1 MNRRDALLAS
11 FAAAVG
17 GAPLGAPAQDL
28 RKVYHIA
35 TLGFGVSGADS
46 GATGPRPTDKSIRA
60 FLGGMRELGYRYG
73 EHFVTE
79 SRVDAG
85 RPERLPALAA
95 ELVRL
100 QPDVII
106 AGGGLPAVAL
116 KQATATIP
124 IVMAASVDPVGQ
136 GLVQSLARPGGNI
149 TGLSLQSTET
159 IGKRLELLKEL
170 VPGAAPVAVLWYRAD
185 PLDWQVAEAAARS
198 RGWKLLSLELRDVGE
213 IEAAIKAASAA
224 RASALLVLGGG
235 VFFAHARRIADL
247 AASHRLPTMFG
258 LRPLA
263 EAGGLMSHGADLN
276 DIWRRAA
283 TYVDKILKGA
293 KPGDLPVEQPT
304 KFELIIN
311 LKTAKALGITIP
323 KSLLLRADEVIQ

>member
-1 MNRRDALLAS
+1 MNRREALLAS
-11 FAAAVG
+11 FAVVVA
-17 GAPLGAPAQDL
+17 GAPLLAVAQDA
-28 RKVYHIA
+28 RKVHHIA
-35 TLGFGVSGADS
+35 TLGFGASGANLS
-46 GATGPRPTDKSIRA
+46 GPRPTDKSIAA
-60 FLGGMRELGYRYG
+60 FQRGMRDLGYRYG

-79 SRVDAG
+79 SRVDG
-85 RPERLPALAA
+85 GMPERLPALAA

-136 GLVQSLARPGGNI
+136 GLVHSLARQGGNV

-159 IGKRLELLKEL
+159 IGKRLELLKQL
-170 VPGAAPVAVLWYRAD
+170 VPGTAPVAVLWYRAD
-185 PLDWQVAEAAARS
+185 PLDWQVAEVAARS

-213 IEAAIKAASAA
+213 IEAAIKSAAAA

-235 VFFAHARRIADL
+235 VFFPHGRRIAEI
-247 AASHRLPTMFG
+247 AIGHRLPTMFG
-258 LRPLA
+258 LRPLV

-283 TYVDKILKGA
+283 TNVDKIFKGA

-304 KFELIIN
+304 KFELVIN
-311 LKTAKALGITIP
+311 LKTARALGITIP
-323 KSLLLRADEVIQ
+323 QALLLRADEVIQ